1 MGVPLHSELQF
12 KRHFSGRVRGA
23 ANYWVTRGWLL
34 LHMTGS
40 CENGDFN
47 SIGLE
52 GECLNSIEI
61 GRVVLQWLWSSY

>member
-1 MGVPLHSELQF
+1 MCVPLHSELQF
-12 KRHFSGRVRGA
+12 KRHFSERVRGA

-34 LHMTGS
+34 LHMTSS
-40 CENGDFN
+40 CENWD

-61 GRVVLQWLWSSY
+61 GRVVLRWLWSSY